1 VVGNGWYNPMPLR
14 LFGRFNLQEA
24 LPVGEPALLV
34 QLELIFKDGSKQLV
48 SSDES
53 WQVTDSEI
61 LRNSIYLGEWIDLR
75 VNNNFREWRKA
86 IIANPPAGKLEAHRS
101 PSVVIGETG
110 AR

>member
-1 VVGNGWYNPMPLR
+1 RVLEPSQSDYAHRIFYSSYDLTSALNRQSNSLEVVVGNGWYNPMPLR

-61 LRNSIYLGEWIDLR
+61 LRNSIYL
-75 VNNNFREWRKA
+75 
-86 IIANPPAGKLEAHRS
+86 
-101 PSVVIGETG
+101 
-110 AR
+110 